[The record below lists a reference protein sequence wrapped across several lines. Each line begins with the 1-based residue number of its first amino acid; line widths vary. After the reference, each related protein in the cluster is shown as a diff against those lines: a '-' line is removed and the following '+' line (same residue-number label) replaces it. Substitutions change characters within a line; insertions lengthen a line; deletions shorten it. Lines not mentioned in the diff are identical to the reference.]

1 MSRLCRRSKSGR
13 GRPTRVAAAAL
24 VPFQWG
30 FGPAYVAGVHGRA
43 AASFLLVLGVAG
55 VVRYW
60 RAEMLARAVDA
71 TLDRPLRAPLYGVA
85 TAALGWLVVAYVFGQ
100 ALRVGGFVGQ
110 VAVAL
115 GVGVA
120 LVAGGF
126 GFVVVGTGVTTILGD
141 RRSWAGPLVGAGVS
155 AAVLLALPTLAGMV
169 VWVLVA
175 ATGLGGTARRWLHA
189 SQSVE
194 RTSKG

>member
-1 MSRLCRRSKSGR
+1 MSHLRRQSGP
-13 GRPTRVAAAAL
+13 GRPSRAAAAAF
-24 VPFQWG
+24 VPLQWG
-30 FGPAYVAGVHGRA
+30 LGPADVTGVPGRA
-43 AASFLLVLGVAG
+43 VASFLLVLSVAG

-60 RAEMLARAVDA
+60 RAGMLARAVDA

-85 TAALGWLVVAYVFGQ
+85 TAVLGWLVVAYAFGQ
-100 ALRVGGFVGQ
+100 ALRLGGRVGQ

-120 LVAGGF
+120 LLAGGF
-126 GFVVVGTGVTTILGD
+126 GFVVVGTGVTAALGD
-141 RRSWAGPLVGAGVS
+141 RRPWAGPLVGASIS
-155 AAVLLALPTLAGMV
+155 AVVLLALPTLAGTL

-175 ATGLGGTARRWLHA
+175 ATGLGGVARRWLHA

-194 RTSKG
+194 TTKE